1 MRYAPEPEYKHG
13 STARTGVLLVN
24 LGTPAA
30 ATAKALRRYLKEFL
44 SDPRVVE
51 IPRPIWWLILHGIIL
66 RTRPKKSAEKYA
78 TVWTSEGSPLR
89 VHTEKQAQLLRGYL
103 GERIKSPHT
112 VAWAMRYGAP
122 SIDSVM
128 TRLHAEGCDRI
139 LVVPLYP
146 QYAASTTASVYEA
159 VFASAGKLRNV
170 PAIRLVKHFHDHP
183 AYISALATQVHQYWA
198 EKGKPE
204 KLVLS
209 FHGVPRFTLDRGD
222 PYHCECQKTARLLT
236 LELGIDPEMV
246 VVSFQSRFGRTEW
259 LKPYTIDTM
268 KRLGKAKTGRVDVFC
283 PGFVSDCL
291 ETLEEIAIENKAVFL
306 KAGGKEFHHIPCLN
320 ERHEW
325 IQALA
330 RIAADNLHGWA
341 SSDYD
346 RGKAEREAQLSAS
359 LAKELGAK
367 R

>member
-13 STARTGVLLVN
+13 TIARTGVLLVN

-30 ATAKALRRYLKEFL
+30 PTAKALRRYLKEFL

-51 IPRPIWWLILHGIIL
+51 IARPVWWLILNGIIL
-66 RTRPKKSAEKYA
+66 RTRPRKSAEKYA
-78 TVWTSEGSPLR
+78 AIWGSEGSPLR
-89 VHTEKQAQLLRGYL
+89 MYTSKQAMLLRGYL
-103 GERIKSPHT
+103 GERIKSPH
-112 VAWAMRYGAP
+112 VVEWAMRYGSP
-122 SIDSVM
+122 SIDSVI
-128 TRLHAEGCDRI
+128 TQLRTAGCDRI
-139 LVVPLYP
+139 LVLPLYP
-146 QYAASTTASVYEA
+146 QYAASTTASVYDA
-159 VFASAGKLRNV
+159 VFASVGKLRNV
-170 PAIRLVKHFHDHP
+170 PAIRFVKHFHDHP
-183 AYISALATQVHQYWA
+183 AYISALATQIHQYWI
-198 EKGKPE
+198 ENGRPE

-209 FHGVPRFTLDRGD
+209 FHGVPRFTLERGD
-222 PYHCECQKTARLLT
+222 PYHCECHKTARLLVG
-236 LELGIDPEMV
+236 ELGIDPAMV
-246 VVSFQSRFGRTEW
+246 ITSFQSRFGRAEW

-268 KRLGKAKTGRVDVFC
+268 KRLGKAKTG
-283 PGFVSDCL
+283 FVSDCL
-291 ETLEEIAIENKAVFL
+291 ETLEEIGMENKAVFL

-346 RGKAEREAQLSAS
+346 RGKAEREALASAER
-359 LAKELGAK
+359 AKTLGAK

>member
-146 QYAASTTASVYEA
+146 QY
-159 VFASAGKLRNV
+159 
-170 PAIRLVKHFHDHP
+170 
-183 AYISALATQVHQYWA
+183 
-198 EKGKPE
+198 
-204 KLVLS
+204 
-209 FHGVPRFTLDRGD
+209 
-222 PYHCECQKTARLLT
+222 
-236 LELGIDPEMV
+236 
-246 VVSFQSRFGRTEW
+246 
-259 LKPYTIDTM
+259 
-268 KRLGKAKTGRVDVFC
+268 
-283 PGFVSDCL
+283 
-291 ETLEEIAIENKAVFL
+291 
-306 KAGGKEFHHIPCLN
+306 
-320 ERHEW
+320 
-325 IQALA
+325 
-330 RIAADNLHGWA
+330 
-341 SSDYD
+341 
-346 RGKAEREAQLSAS
+346 
-359 LAKELGAK
+359 
-367 R
+367 